1 MGMELRRCFDCCWGA
16 RFFRVVHI
24 TSSYHTIVT
33 IFLGFFFL
41 VWDGRMM
48 VWYATYYK
56 KRDG

>member
-1 MGMELRRCFDCCWGA
+1 MGMEVRRCFDCCWVA

-33 IFLGFFFL
+33 IFFFFL

-48 VWYATYYK
+48 VWYVTYYK